1 MIKDSAQKQKAIR
14 YCVAQ
19 GYVPYLEAVVRY
31 SADTSETVSDIT
43 DVDVLG
49 LRPAAECAARRL
61 VFDCKTQA
69 KISGVSRAL
78 WAAGLL
84 KMIHA
89 DEAFVILSKAAP
101 EGHRL
106 AVDEIGI
113 HLFSEK
119 LFDDFGK
126 SSSVDYVE
134 GITYLD
140 DLNTWE
146 ALHNLR
152 NLSVKLTP
160 LVDFLTCEAPF
171 EDDPAAGFRSLIAR
185 LKQAEGE
192 FDASKPTH
200 LLLYGLVISQSLVF
214 LSAMTR
220 AFSSVFEP
228 AMPQLRF
235 ENSLKNYV
243 WGGKEGYA
251 LRQRLHIALQA
262 GRTKEVTQF
271 QFPGWERFIELQRSM
286 LDAPFLVG
294 SAALPVKDLAFRQLA
309 IPREIADKRIHTEL
323 TRNARARQFAL
334 QTNRYIGGL
343 SRLLQECS
351 EHYASALSHTDISV

>member
-14 YCVAQ
+14 YCIAH

-31 SADTSETVSDIT
+31 SADTAETPTDIT

-49 LRPAAECAARRL
+49 LRPAAEVAARRL

-84 KMIHA
+84 KMTGA

-106 AVDEIGI
+106 AAGEVAV
-113 HLFSEK
+113 HLFSED
-119 LFDDFGK
+119 LFDEFGRA
-126 SSSVDYVE
+126 SSVDYVE
-134 GITYLD
+134 GNTYLD
-140 DLNTWE
+140 DLDAWDT
-146 ALHNLR
+146 LMNLR
-152 NLSVKLTP
+152 ALSDRMLP
-160 LVDFLTCEAPF
+160 LVVFLTSEAPF
-171 EDDPAAGFRSLIAR
+171 EADPAAGFRSLLSR

-192 FDASKPTH
+192 FDAVKPVH
-200 LLLYGLVISQSLVF
+200 LLLYGLVLSQALIF
-214 LSAMTR
+214 LSATTR
-220 AFSSVFEP
+220 AFGSAFQA
-228 AMPQLRF
+228 AMSLDKF

-251 LRQRLHIALQA
+251 LRLRLHVALQA
-262 GRTKEVTQF
+262 GRTVEVPPF
-271 QFPGWERFIELQRSM
+271 QLPGWERFVELQRSM

-294 SAALPVKDLAFRQLA
+294 SAALAVKDIAFRHLSS
-309 IPREIADKRIHTEL
+309 PRALADKRIQFEL
-323 TRNARARQFAL
+323 THNTRARQFAL
-334 QTNRYIGGL
+334 HVNRYVGSL
-343 SRLLQECS
+343 SRLLKECS
-351 EHYASALSHTDISV
+351 DHYATVLSNIGK